1 MRGINVTVI
10 GQGIDHKGFGSKY
23 TAAVSGTFV
32 MLTLTLHF
40 SVCHH
45 LILTFFTM
53 LFSPHF
59 IHDSFLTAL
68 ETLPQDSLVVLSDS
82 RDVITNIHQAKFHNQ
97 NFNLYTALVQFRKRF
112 NELTSS
118 SGAIVVSTEA
128 QCCVTALGHIRPGD
142 LFAEDGT
149 TTGRACS
156 SGTPGCA
163 WTGIES
169 ARLGM
174 TSWKLVQASMARMK

>member
-1 MRGINVTVI
+1 M
-10 GQGIDHKGFGSKY
+10 
-23 TAAVSGTFV
+23 
-32 MLTLTLHF
+32 
-40 SVCHH
+40 
-45 LILTFFTM
+45 
-53 LFSPHF
+53 
-59 IHDSFLTAL
+59 
-68 ETLPQDSLVVLSDS
+68 
-82 RDVITNIHQAKFHNQ
+82 
-97 NFNLYTALVQFRKRF
+97 YTALVQFRKRF

-142 LFAEDGT
+142 LFADDGT

-156 SGTPGCA
+156 SGTTGCA

>member
-1 MRGINVTVI
+1 M
-10 GQGIDHKGFGSKY
+10 
-23 TAAVSGTFV
+23 
-32 MLTLTLHF
+32 
-40 SVCHH
+40 
-45 LILTFFTM
+45 
-53 LFSPHF
+53 
-59 IHDSFLTAL
+59 
-68 ETLPQDSLVVLSDS
+68 
-82 RDVITNIHQAKFHNQ
+82 
-97 NFNLYTALVQFRKRF
+97 
-112 NELTSS
+112 
-118 SGAIVVSTEA
+118 STEA

-169 ARLGM
+169 DRLGM